1 MFFSNI
7 NLIIYFLL
15 NFLFTFA
22 EITVE
27 PSKPSLYKEGIG
39 DDHFNISFV
48 PGHYDSRVG
57 APVGNSFY
65 VKYRETDSGDEW
77 LTKEPPPDGL
87 TLQVTVDRLI
97 PGTKYD
103 VMTVSLQRDEAG
115 NIVGQTESRIHHIT
129 TTGVCKSIFGF

>member
-1 MFFSNI
+1 MLLYYN
-7 NLIIYFLL
+7 LL
-15 NFLFTFA
+15 NSLLLHFIFTFG

-27 PSKPSLYKEGIG
+27 PTKPSLYKEGIG

-48 PGHYDSRVG
+48 PGHYDARVE

-65 VKYRETDSGDEW
+65 VKYRETDQGDEW
-77 LTKEPPPDGL
+77 HTKEPPPDIS
-87 TLQVTVDRLI
+87 TLQVTVDRLT

-129 TTGVCKSIFGF
+129 TTGVCKFF